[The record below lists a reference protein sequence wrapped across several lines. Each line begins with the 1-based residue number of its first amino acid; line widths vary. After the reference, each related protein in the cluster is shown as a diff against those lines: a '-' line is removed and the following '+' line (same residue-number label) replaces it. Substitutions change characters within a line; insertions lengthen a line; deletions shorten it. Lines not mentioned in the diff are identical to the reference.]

1 MRKRTPF
8 FLFSPY
14 RTATANTL
22 PTPLQNQSA
31 ELLRRFTKMKRQK
44 NFVERRKKKLLRRFI
59 STVRNIIKTNRLQNR
74 EYYPWKRIN
83 PNQNNFISLHEGTK
97 FWYKPVVSR
106 K

>member
-22 PTPLQNQSA
+22 PTPLQSRSA
-31 ELLRRFTKMKRQK
+31 ELLRRFTKIKRRK

-59 STVRNIIKTNRLQNR
+59 SAIRNLMKTNRLQNR
-74 EYYPWKRIN
+74 KYY
-83 PNQNNFISLHEGTK
+83 L
-97 FWYKPVVSR
+97 
-106 K
+106 